1 MPISE
6 IVSAGASTYLSFAH
20 AIPRKHAQ
28 AVQRPRALVWSTS
41 RVLRQ
46 GCRVFEPVFGKVMIG
61 HVCQSFS
68 FSDDAMFELGVEVY
82 SFATF
87 FSPPGRVIEKDEFT
101 KKLYQVYQA
110 VCVRKE
116 HGRVPQKA
124 RLGLLRS
131 DYMVD
136 TSGDAPSLLQ
146 VELNT
151 VSVSFAGLSGQV
163 RAKGGEFR
171 VLLLFWSLH
180 AYEFLAMRLYGIH

>member
-1 MPISE
+1 MKKRGEKKGKPQHNLDLVCVCAMPISE

-87 FSPPGRVIEKDEFT
+87 FSPPGQS
-101 KKLYQVYQA
+101 Y
-110 VCVRKE
+110 
-116 HGRVPQKA
+116 
-124 RLGLLRS
+124 
-131 DYMVD
+131 
-136 TSGDAPSLLQ
+136 
-146 VELNT
+146 
-151 VSVSFAGLSGQV
+151 
-163 RAKGGEFR
+163 
-171 VLLLFWSLH
+171 
-180 AYEFLAMRLYGIH
+180 